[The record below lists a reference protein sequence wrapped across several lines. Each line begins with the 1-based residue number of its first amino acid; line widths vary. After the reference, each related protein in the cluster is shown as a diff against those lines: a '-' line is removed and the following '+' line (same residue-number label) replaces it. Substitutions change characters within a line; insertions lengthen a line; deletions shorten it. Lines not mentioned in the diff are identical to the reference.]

1 MIPEMSKKFLHLAL
15 MATAVGVMGYVC
27 PAGAKRISE
36 NAAAGIARQF
46 TGQNASKYKKAP
58 AVGKKA
64 AYAPSVN
71 GEPVFYLFNNGNDAG
86 FTIVSGDD
94 ELPAILGYTLAGEY
108 DPANVAPN
116 FKYWLEET
124 QREISWYYTRGGKAR
139 VIEKDERNVIEPMLT
154 TRWNQ
159 STPYNNNCPK
169 VGGRVSVTGCVAT
182 AMAQVLHY
190 NKWPDVGEGRVPVP
204 ESSNPSAGFTF
215 ERHPIDYTQM
225 LDIYENGNYTEEQA
239 NAVAELMLACGRA
252 SLMNYSPSAS
262 GALDINMQAGLIQY
276 LKYNPGTGIH
286 RRDYMSLDKWEEM
299 VYGELAQNR
308 PVLMCGSSNQ
318 GGHCFVADG
327 YAGNGY
333 FHFNWGWGGY
343 QDGYFL
349 LYSLNPAAGGIGS
362 YEGGYN
368 SNQSII
374 TNLTPA
380 GVADTEKDEYLL
392 IQTYLTYQHNEEGYS
407 SLLVNDGILYN
418 PTGLAQDVQVAV
430 AFEDVNNP
438 ENITYV
444 MGWDTPE
451 DEMAGTLNPSY
462 GFRSVDYID
471 PQLPD
476 GEYTVYIVSRNNLS
490 KPFKKV
496 ACLDGFPSYVP
507 LTVSHS
513 ELKYGEVSDYGKIT
527 AIVKGGAALDNNYDT
542 SSPSAELTL
551 ANISDVDW
559 YGTLQITAIPEGSTS
574 GTFRMNQ
581 TVVIPAGRTRD
592 ISFGTSSILKEG
604 VYNLRITDTFA
615 VADLISEPL
624 KLTVK
629 KGSGRVLD
637 KTFNV
642 TDITPRVIEFGN
654 GNDLIITMRNNGSNS
669 ITSPVVFNLMKEK
682 DGSFEK
688 VTSFTTGDITLARN
702 QTGNFLLSSTP
713 LKDVEPGEYVWHLD
727 TPSGEIVSR
736 DIPLT
741 IVKYAE
747 DEAAQL
753 AYLITDEQG
762 KQARLTAPRNGH
774 YAGIIEVPS
783 SVNGYTLPSTLDGV
797 PFATAERVT
806 ELTIPA
812 TVTAISDGAFYRADN
827 LSKITFKSTVPP
839 VLGKMVMPVNTN
851 SFDISVPDNSA
862 NLYARAEGWDEISF
876 PNWEFDIRD
885 GLKVSGP
892 QTAIDAETNEVYAP
906 YYVNRTEMPELV
918 ITGNDHIEVI
928 CNLSDGTI
936 SYTQLTDG
944 KYTLPALGDN
954 KRGKLM
960 VGKDLSGIEDVFD
973 VNETAD
979 VYDLNGILVLKDA
992 DFDALKQLPAGLY
1005 IWGGRKFLRK

>member
-1 MIPEMSKKFLHLAL
+1 MLKKFLHLAL
-15 MATAVGVMGYVC
+15 IATAVGVMGYVC

-36 NAAAGIARQF
+36 NEAAGIARQF

-58 AVGKKA
+58 AIGKKA

-71 GEPVFYLFNNGNDAG
+71 GEPVFYLFNNGNSAG

-94 ELPAILGYTLAGEY
+94 ELPAILGYTLDGEY

-159 STPYNNNCPK
+159 STPYNNLCP
-169 VGGRVSVTGCVAT
+169 VVNGQTSVTGCVAT
-182 AMAQVLHY
+182 AMAQVLNY
-190 NKWPDVGEGRVPVP
+190 NKWPDVGEG
-204 ESSNPSAGFTF
+204 SAQCTENDNLWYRFNK
-215 ERHPIDYTQM
+215 HPLDYSLMLDDYATVDYTP
-225 LDIYENGNYTEEQA
+225 EQA
-239 NAVAELMLACGRA
+239 KAVAELMAVCGRA
-252 SLMNYSPSAS
+252 VSMNYSPYGS
-262 GALDINMQAGLIQY
+262 GAVDMNMHAGLINH
-276 LKYNPGTGIH
+276 LKYNPGTGI
-286 RRDYMSLDKWEEM
+286 RYRDYMTLNQWEALI
-299 VYGELAQNR
+299 YGELAQNR
-308 PVLMCGSSNQ
+308 PVLMCGASSA
-318 GGHCFVADG
+318 GGHCFVTDG

-343 QDGYFL
+343 QDGFFL

-368 SNQSII
+368 SNQSAII
-374 TNLTPA
+374 NLTPK
-380 GVADTEKDEYLL
+380 GIADTPTDNYLL
-392 IQTYLTYQHNEEGYS
+392 IQTYLIHSYNEEAEAS
-407 SLLVNDGILYN
+407 SLQVNNGILYN
-418 PTGLAQDVQVAV
+418 PTGVKQEIQIAV
-430 AFEDVNNP
+430 AFENMINP
-438 ENITYV
+438 EDITYV
-444 MGWDTPE
+444 LGWNTPE
-451 DEMAGTLNPSY
+451 DQFSGELNPGY
-462 GFRSVDYID
+462 GFRSVDYFD
-471 PQLPD
+471 PQLRD
-476 GEYTVYIVSRNNLS
+476 GKYKVYLASRNNLTA
-490 KPFKKV
+490 PFNKI
-496 ACLDGFPSYVP
+496 ASMDGYPTYVP
-507 LTVSHS
+507 LTVTQGT
-513 ELKYGEVSDYGKIT
+513 LTYGEVQQLDENATLVVTG
-527 AIVKGGAALDNNYDT
+527 VNGFDNNFDT
-542 SSPSAELTL
+542 STCSGSLTV
-551 ANISDVDW
+551 ANVGLNDW
-559 YGTLQITAIPEGSTS
+559 YGTMIITATRADGSAGVLRMSKVAYIPS
-574 GTFRMNQ
+574 GRSQ
-581 TVVIPAGRTRD
+581 VIELA
-592 ISFGTSSILKEG
+592 SSSLPKAG
-604 VYNLRITDTFA
+604 VYNVSLKVNSKNVELVSA
-615 VADLISEPL
+615 PL
-624 KLTVK
+624 QIVVK
-629 KGSGRVLD
+629 DGSKRQFGQS
-637 KTFNV
+637 FNV
-642 TDITPRVIEFGN
+642 SDITPRILDSSVDDE
-654 GNDLIITMRNNGSNS
+654 ITISINNRKNEEVS
-669 ITSPVVFNLMKEK
+669 SPIVFNLMRENN
-682 DGSFEK
+682 GTFEK
-688 VTSFTTGDITLARN
+688 VTSFTSGNLDLAAGQGTRI
-702 QTGNFLLSSTP
+702 LLSSTP

-741 IVKYAE
+741 VVKYAE

-753 AYLITDEQG
+753 AYLITDGQG

-783 SVNGYTLPSTLDGV
+783 SVNGYTLPTTLDGV
-797 PFATAERVT
+797 PFATADCVT
-806 ELTIPA
+806 ELTLPETI
-812 TVTAISDGAFYRADN
+812 TAISDGAFYRADN
-827 LSKITFKSTVPP
+827 LRKITFKSTVPP
-839 VLGKMVMPVNTN
+839 VLGKMVMPNNTN
-851 SFDISVPDNSA
+851 SLEVSVPDNCA
-862 NLYARAEGWDEISF
+862 NLYARAEGWEEISF